1 MSQFQNL
8 GITSRT
14 ALTPAVSQTI
24 GAALEPLAGEGPQ
37 DRPVSISTL
46 FGALARRKKLVT
58 AVFCT
63 MLAAVVVV
71 TFIMGDKYE
80 SEFKVLV
87 KQRGEPIASSAEGA
101 GINRTADV
109 TEEETNTEVVLLK
122 SRDLLASVVNTYHLD
137 APGTEAW

>member
-8 GITSRT
+8 GITPRT

-24 GAALEPLAGEGPQ
+24 GTALEPFAAEAPQ
-37 DRPVSISTL
+37 DRPVSLPTL

-63 MLAAVVVV
+63 MFAAVIVA
-71 TFIMGDKYE
+71 TFVMGDKYE

-109 TEEETNTEVVLLK
+109 TEEET
-122 SRDLLASVVNTYHLD
+122 
-137 APGTEAW
+137 